1 MDRLVVGVVLGPAA
15 VSLVEIATQVQSGA
29 DAVLSASAY
38 AVLPA
43 AAWLSAR
50 EDRQT
55 LRELVH
61 RGTKYSLLA
70 TVPVA
75 TAAAIL
81 AGPAIRLWVGTQYQD
96 AAGLA
101 AVALASIVI
110 TAPLVVGSNV
120 LVGVGR
126 AADILLPAGMTIAL
140 NLALSIVLV
149 HVVGIV
155 GPFQATV
162 VACAVQAPLLLRP
175 LLRVTGSHVSDF
187 VRDAVWP
194 VVLPTAALACAAG
207 LAVLLPLPDL
217 VTLVAGGV
225 AALAAYL
232 AVALRFSVDRSELG
246 ELRNLSRRRNADES

>member
-1 MDRLVVGVVLGPAA
+1 
-15 VSLVEIATQVQSGA
+15 VEIATQIQSGA

-38 AVLPA
+38 AVVPA

-61 RGTKYSLLA
+61 RGTKYSLLV

-75 TAAAIL
+75 TGAALL
-81 AGPAIRLWVGTQYQD
+81 AGPAIRLWLGQRYEP

-126 AADILLPAGMTIAL
+126 AVDILLPAGITIVI

-175 LLRVTGSHVSDF
+175 LLRVTGSDLSSF
-187 VRDAVWP
+187 VRDALRP
-194 VVLPTAALACAAG
+194 VVLPSAALA
-207 LAVLLPLPDL
+207 LASGVVVVLPLSDL
-217 VTLVAGGV
+217 VTLVAGSAAGV
-225 AALAAYL
+225 AAYA
-232 AVALRFSVDRSELG
+232 AVAFRYSVDKVELE
-246 ELRNLSRRRNADES
+246 ELRNLSRRRNLDEI